1 MFKLQDT
8 QLSSVGNSQKLI
20 NITLSNSDKENV
32 EEIVEKGFKICDS
45 YEDINGVR
53 MDFGQIDAEETIE
66 ILESLIEKK
75 YEIETTKMIIT
86 ATDTDLRN

>member
-1 MFKLQDT
+1 MFKLQDA

-32 EEIVEKGFKICDS
+32 EEIVGKGFKICDS

-53 MDFGQIDAEETIE
+53 MDFGQIDTEETIE